1 MEDLDRSNGID
12 FYSGIFGS
20 GESSIRRA
28 APGIAVADFIRVPS
42 IEECVER
49 IERLGGRVVVPKKA
63 VPGAGYF
70 AVCLDTEDRAFGLW
84 QEKEGASS

>member
-1 MEDLDRSNGID
+1 MENLRHVDGRGD
-12 FYSGIFGS
+12 FYSEIFGH
-20 GESSIRRA
+20 GA
-28 APGIAVADFIRVPS
+28 ALSKAAGVAVADFIRVPS

-70 AVCLDTEDRAFGLW
+70 AVCLDTENRAFGLW
-84 QEKEGASS
+84 QEKEDAGS